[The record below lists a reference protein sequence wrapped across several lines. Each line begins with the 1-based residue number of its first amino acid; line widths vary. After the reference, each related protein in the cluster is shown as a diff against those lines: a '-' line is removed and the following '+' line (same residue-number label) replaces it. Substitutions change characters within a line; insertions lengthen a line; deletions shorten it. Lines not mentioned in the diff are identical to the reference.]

1 MPFRANESHLGKSS
15 TIYSGTGTSI
25 KLIKFINQCRVQLRA
40 FSDLTVIDRYYTEA
54 ADGEMR

>member
-1 MPFRANESHLGKSS
+1 M
-15 TIYSGTGTSI
+15 IYSGIGTSI

-54 ADGEMR
+54 ADGEMK